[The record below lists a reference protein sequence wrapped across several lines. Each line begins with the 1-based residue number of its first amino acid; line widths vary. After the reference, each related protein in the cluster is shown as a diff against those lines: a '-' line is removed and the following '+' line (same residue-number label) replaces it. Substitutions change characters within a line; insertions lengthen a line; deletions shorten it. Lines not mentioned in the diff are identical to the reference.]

1 MIITAGVVCDRLK
14 AIGLPVTEADKTCVM
29 MAGLLHDA
37 GMILCWKHILHW
49 SWCLNVIT
57 GHGPFSHLWEPF
69 SHGGAG
75 AGWEHE
81 DSSCEMIDL
90 IIKGM

>member
-37 GMILCWKHILHW
+37 GMILCWKHILH
-49 SWCLNVIT
+49 
-57 GHGPFSHLWEPF
+57 
-69 SHGGAG
+69 
-75 AGWEHE
+75 
-81 DSSCEMIDL
+81 
-90 IIKGM
+90 